1 MRGIICVCLL
11 ILPGCA
17 VSRSTVVISTTVD
30 DVDVRYECELIYPGL
45 RSDEHVR

>member
-1 MRGIICVCLL
+1 MRWILLICVLV
-11 ILPGCA
+11 LPGCA